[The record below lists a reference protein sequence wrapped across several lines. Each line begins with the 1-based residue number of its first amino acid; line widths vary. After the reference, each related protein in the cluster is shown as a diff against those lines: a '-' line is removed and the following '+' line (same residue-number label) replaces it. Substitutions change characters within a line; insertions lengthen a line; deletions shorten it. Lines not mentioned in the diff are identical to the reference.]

1 MPASSVS
8 SLTSWGLYLLAM
20 VALLAIVSPML
31 SGSVQSAR
39 VGADSRNL
47 DGVRAVLDGL
57 RPGMKLTFS
66 FGEASG
72 SDPIR
77 IEGHLISCTSAA
89 GKMAVPSRWGLPS
102 MVLLP
107 SVAYSVELEGVL
119 VKVVGNG

>member
-8 SLTSWGLYLLAM
+8 SLTSWGLYLLAT

-31 SGSVQSAR
+31 SGSFQSAR

-57 RPGMKLTFS
+57 QPGMRVTFS
-66 FGEASG
+66 FGEATG

-77 IEGHLISCTSAA
+77 IEGHLISCTSAV
-89 GKMAVPSRWGLPS
+89 GKMTVPSRWGLPN
-102 MVLLP
+102 MILFP
-107 SVAYSVELEGVL
+107 SVAYSVQLEGML
-119 VKVVGNG
+119 VKVVGPG